1 MPRIIAVANQKGGVG
16 KTTTALNLAACVAAL
31 GPSVLLI
38 DVDPQGNATSGLGID
53 RESRPATLADV
64 ILGEAVLVDI
74 IVPTALP
81 SLKLAPSGTR
91 LNGIEMDLMAADDRS
106 VRLKGALEPLRD
118 GYEFIFLDCPPSLG
132 VLTANALAAADAVL
146 VPVQCEYFA
155 LEGLGQLL
163 RTIELV
169 QGDLNPNLELE
180 GAVLTMYDGRTRL
193 AQEVIRQVRGHFKE
207 LVFKSVIPRSVRL
220 SEAPSFGK
228 PVILY
233 DLKSPGA
240 VAYIALAREFL
251 RKHAA
256 PTAARSRALDSVAAI
271 AVSGAA

>member
-1 MPRIIAVANQKGGVG
+1 MPRVIAVANQKGGVG
-16 KTTTALNLAACVAAL
+16 KTTTALNLAACVAAI
-31 GPSVLLI
+31 GPSVLLL
-38 DVDPQGNATSGLGID
+38 DCDPQGNATSGLGVD
-53 RESRPATLADV
+53 RDARPATLAEV
-64 ILGEAVLVDI
+64 LLGEAALLDV

-81 SLKLAPSGTR
+81 ALKLAPSGTR
-91 LNGIEMDLMAADDRS
+91 LNGIEMELMAADDRS
-106 VRLKGALEPLRD
+106 VRLREALVPLRD
-118 GYEFIFLDCPPSLG
+118 GYDFIFLDCPPSLG

-163 RTIELV
+163 RTIEMV
-169 QGDLNPNLELE
+169 QGDLNPALELE
-180 GAVLTMYDGRTRL
+180 GAVLTMYDGRTKL

-220 SEAPSFGK
+220 SEAPSYGK

-240 VAYIALAREFL
+240 VAYVALAREFL
-251 RKHAA
+251 RKHSGTGRGRTAGA
-256 PTAARSRALDSVAAI
+256 PVLAVGTAA
-271 AVSGAA
+271 